1 MTIAL
6 QIFDNETE
14 ELVAFLT
21 SQPWPYHGNP
31 NPSEASIRDGAANGR
46 YAGEDTQTLW
56 IVEDGAKVGL
66 VRLFDLG
73 DLTPVF
79 DIRIDAARRGRG
91 IGTEAV
97 RLLAEHVFT
106 AFPDKIRFEGHTRND
121 NYAMRKTF
129 AKTGFVKEAY
139 HRKAWP
145 TEGVYYD
152 SVGYSLL
159 REDWEA
165 GKTSPIDWND
175 FPY

>member
-1 MTIAL
+1 MPITL
-6 QIFDNETE
+6 QPFHNETE
-14 ELVAFLT
+14 VLVAFLT

-31 NPSEASIRDGAANGR
+31 NPQEANIRYGVANGL
-46 YAGEDTQTLW
+46 YTGEETRTLW
-56 IVEDGAKVGL
+56 IVADGAKVGL
-66 VRLFDLG
+66 IRLFDLG

-91 IGTEAV
+91 IGTAAV

-106 AFPDKIRFEGHTRND
+106 AFPDKIRFEGHTRHD
-121 NYAMRKTF
+121 NYAMRKTL

-145 TEGVYYD
+145 TDGVYYD

-159 REDWEA
+159 REDWES
-165 GKTSPIDWND
+165 GKRSPIDWND